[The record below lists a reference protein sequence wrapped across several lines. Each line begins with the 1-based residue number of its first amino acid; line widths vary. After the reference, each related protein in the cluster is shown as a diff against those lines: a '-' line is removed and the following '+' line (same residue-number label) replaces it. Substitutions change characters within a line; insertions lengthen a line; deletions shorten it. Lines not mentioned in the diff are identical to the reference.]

1 VDGRWSRPR
10 AGAARRTISAGERQP
25 AVIDYNFNFDPVWRD
40 FDLLLEGLLLGLR
53 LAFIALLI
61 GTVIGLFCGY
71 ARVSRRR
78 WLRALVWLYVEIIRN
93 TPILLLI
100 FFVFFGLPEL
110 GIYALDKYQ
119 SFTLALAIY
128 AGAYLAEVFRAGLSS
143 IPTQYV
149 EAAKAIGLRPWQR
162 QRYVVWPVM
171 FRICLPAL
179 SNNFISL
186 FKDTSL
192 AAAIAVPELTFYA
205 RKINVDTF
213 RVIETWLVASI
224 LYLVVCYAI
233 AFLLRRVE
241 RRYAT
246 IR

>member
-1 VDGRWSRPR
+1 
-10 AGAARRTISAGERQP
+10 
-25 AVIDYNFNFDPVWRD
+25 VIDYNFNFDPVWRD

-53 LAFIALLI
+53 LAFVALLI
-61 GTVIGLFCGY
+61 GTVIGLLCGY
-71 ARVSRRR
+71 ARVSRHA
-78 WLRALVWLYVEIIRN
+78 WLRAIVWLYVEIIRN

-143 IPTQYV
+143 IPSQYV

-162 QRYVVWPVM
+162 QRYVVLPVM

-205 RKINVDTF
+205 RQINVNTF
-213 RVIETWLVASI
+213 RVIETWLVASL

-241 RRYAT
+241 RRYAA

>member
-1 VDGRWSRPR
+1 M
-10 AGAARRTISAGERQP
+10 
-25 AVIDYNFNFDPVWRD
+25 IDYNFNFDPVWRD

-53 LAFIALLI
+53 LAFVALLI
-61 GTVIGLFCGY
+61 GTVIGLLLGY
-71 ARVSRRR
+71 ARVSRHR
-78 WLRALVWLYVEIIRN
+78 WLRTLAWVYVEIIRN

-110 GIYALDKYQ
+110 GIYALDKYE

-128 AGAYLAEVFRAGLSS
+128 AGAYLAEVFRAALSS
-143 IPTQYV
+143 IPSQYV

-162 QRYVVWPVM
+162 QRYVVLPVM

-205 RKINVDTF
+205 RQINVNTF
-213 RVIETWLVASI
+213 RVIETWLVASL

-233 AFLLRRVE
+233 AFLLRQVE
-241 RRYAT
+241 RRYAA

>member
-1 VDGRWSRPR
+1 
-10 AGAARRTISAGERQP
+10 
-25 AVIDYNFNFDPVWRD
+25 VIDYNFNFDPVWRD
-40 FDLLLEGLLLGLR
+40 FDLLLTGLLLGLR

-61 GTVIGLFCGY
+61 GSVIGLLCGY
-71 ARVSRRR
+71 ARVSRYA

-100 FFVFFGLPEL
+100 FFVFFGLPEF

-143 IPTQYV
+143 IPGQYV

-162 QRYVVWPVM
+162 QRYVVLPVM

-205 RKINVDTF
+205 RQINVNTF

-233 AFLLRRVE
+233 AFLLRQVE

>member
-1 VDGRWSRPR
+1 
-10 AGAARRTISAGERQP
+10 
-25 AVIDYNFNFDPVWRD
+25 VIDYNFNFDPVWRD
-40 FDLLLEGLLLGLR
+40 FDLLIAGLLLGLR
-53 LAFIALLI
+53 LAFVALLI
-61 GTVIGLFCGY
+61 GTVIGLACGY
-71 ARVSRRR
+71 ARVSRHA
-78 WLRALVWLYVEIIRN
+78 WLRAIAWTYVEIIRN

-110 GIYALDKYQ
+110 GIYALDKYE

-143 IPTQYV
+143 IPGQYV

-162 QRYVVWPVM
+162 QRYVVLPVM

-205 RKINVDTF
+205 RQINVNTF

-233 AFLLRRVE
+233 AFLLRQVE

>member
-1 VDGRWSRPR
+1 ML
-10 AGAARRTISAGERQP
+10 
-25 AVIDYNFNFDPVWRD
+25 VIDYNFNFDPIWRN
-40 FDLLLEGLLLGLR
+40 FDLLVGGLLLGLR
-53 LAFIALLI
+53 LAVVALLI
-61 GTVIGLFCGY
+61 GTVIGLLAAY
-71 ARVSRRR
+71 ARISRYA
-78 WLRALVWLYVEIIRN
+78 WLRTLVWLYVEIIRN

-110 GIYALDKYQ
+110 GIYALDKYN
-119 SFTLALAIY
+119 SFILALAIY

-143 IPTQYV
+143 IPSQYL

-192 AAAIAVPELTFYA
+192 AAAIAVPELTFEA

-213 RVIETWLVASI
+213 RVIETWLVASL
-224 LYLVVCYAI
+224 LYLAVCYAI
-233 AFLLRRVE
+233 AFLLRQLE
-241 RRYAT
+241 RRYAA

>member
-1 VDGRWSRPR
+1 
-10 AGAARRTISAGERQP
+10 
-25 AVIDYNFNFDPVWRD
+25 VIDYNFNFDPVWRD
-40 FDLLLEGLLLGLR
+40 FDLLLAGLLLGLR

-61 GTVIGLFCGY
+61 GSVIGLLCGY
-71 ARVSRRR
+71 ARVSRHA

-100 FFVFFGLPEL
+100 FFVFFGLPEF

-143 IPTQYV
+143 IPGQYL

-162 QRYVVWPVM
+162 QRYVVLPVM

-205 RKINVDTF
+205 RQINVNTF

-224 LYLVVCYAI
+224 RYLVVCYAI
-233 AFLLRRVE
+233 AFLLRQVE